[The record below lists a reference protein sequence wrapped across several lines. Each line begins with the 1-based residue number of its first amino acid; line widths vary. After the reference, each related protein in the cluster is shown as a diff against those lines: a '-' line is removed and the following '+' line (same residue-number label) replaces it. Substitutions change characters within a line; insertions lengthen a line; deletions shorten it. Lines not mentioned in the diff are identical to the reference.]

1 MAIVM
6 MEQVFNPPLS
16 DEEYAKMAAKVDP
29 CLDQRNAIWI
39 RSYISA
45 DKTRCVCEFEA
56 PDAESV
62 REAFRSAGAPF
73 ERIWTAGAVP
83 KIEDYPEF
91 LKKRDK
97 VRARLAGK

>member
-16 DEEYAKMAAKVDP
+16 DEEYRKLTSKLDL
-29 CLDQRNAIWI
+29 CLDQRDAIWV

-73 ERIWTAGAVP
+73 ERIWSAELF
-83 KIEDYPEF
+83 KIEDYAEF
-91 LKKRDK
+91 QTKREQ
-97 VRARLAGK
+97 VRARLRGK